1 MHNYKKNTTFATK
14 YHATTMKGISILIAT
29 ILWITTTI
37 TAQIP
42 QEEQALLDNIEVARA
57 HTDEAEKDYYK
68 GLARELTPLFQYY
81 WKSGNFVKCV
91 DVCQE
96 ILQIKERLV
105 GRYNESYAQMQAN
118 LAQAYMYSGKYEEGR
133 QVILS
138 MLDTYQGIPEI
149 QNAAFYLNNC
159 SLVGVFFLQVGDFEN
174 AVKYSLE
181 ALELFDKYTVE
192 PMNKCLALAVIAA
205 AYTSLGD
212 YQKAERYYME
222 DLAILPHTHVEY
234 GKALNNLG
242 LLYYRMGD
250 YNKSLEYFIRAYEAK
265 KATLPENHPLHGSS
279 LSNIAALS
287 TLAGDYKKAEEIYF
301 QAIEKQS
308 KKLNPR
314 EYANTVINIGQLYT
328 LTGDYERALQYQQ
341 EGIETLAE
349 IVGTHHM
356 DYAAA
361 ISTKAFL
368 EVATGKYSDA
378 IASLLK
384 TLSIQQ
390 AIDDKHPETVS
401 TIMLLGKAYLL
412 SQDYKNAE
420 ATLKDAIHKAETLLG
435 KQHDHYAEVLYLI
448 GMLYH
453 QKDNLSK
460 AEDYYYQ
467 SLTAYKS
474 LYSKDH
480 PKYVTALNSLGE
492 LYQTHKQYA
501 KAQVYFTQATQAS
514 KNLFVATTDYM
525 SERQRGLFW
534 ETIRHRYE
542 TIYPHFAYD
551 SFKNN
556 PNAAAFA
563 YDNELFLKGLLL
575 HSSTS
580 IHHSIANS
588 GDEQLIA
595 QWDSL
600 KHMNVKILALQEND
614 PTSAYLV
621 QLRQEAEALEKL
633 LTVSSTIFRDN
644 KQTWKTTWK
653 TVQEALDANQV
664 AIEFFVAPISDH
676 DAIYCALLLRANST
690 QPRLIPLC
698 RESQLLSICSLSPS
712 QIYAYSQQGETLYQ
726 LIWSPILT
734 HVKQGESICFSPAG
748 VLHQLA
754 LEYLPINSHTTMQDY
769 YRLQRLSSTRELVR
783 QNTAVPL
790 ASAALYGGIQYDMDG
805 DELLAESERYTT
817 SFTSRSVEGNIVR
830 QSVQYLPGTRKEVT
844 YIHDLLMQNKLQS
857 SLYLAEEGNE
867 ESFKSL
873 DGTDNHILHIA
884 THGFFW
890 SNENKQSPDHYLQQM
905 LNPKQKVLSIDP
917 LNRCG
922 LLLAG
927 ANLSLS
933 GHANELPEGVQ
944 DGILT
949 AKEISLLDLSHTQVA
964 VLSAC
969 ETAAGEVTAEGV
981 FGLQRGLKQ
990 AGVQTIIMS
999 LWPVDDAAT
1008 QLLMQHF
1015 YTNWINKQQ
1024 DKRLAFQNAQTT
1036 VKQLY
1041 PNPEYWAGF
1050 ILLD

>member
-1 MHNYKKNTTFATK
+1 
-14 YHATTMKGISILIAT
+14 MKRLTLLCSIFLFSAAA
-29 ILWITTTI
+29 LF
-37 TAQIP
+37 AQIP
-42 QEEQALLDNIEVARA
+42 QEEQQLLDNLAAARA
-57 HTDEAEKDYYK
+57 RTTEVEVDYYE
-68 GLARELTPLFQYY
+68 GLAHELSPLFQYY

-118 LAQAYMYSGKYEEGR
+118 LAQAYTYSGKYEEGR

-250 YNKSLEYFIRAYEAK
+250 YNKSLEYFILAYDAK

-279 LSNIAALS
+279 LSNIAIIS
-287 TLAGDYKKAEEIYF
+287 TFAGDYEKAEKMYF
-301 QAIEKQS
+301 RALEKQS
-308 KKLNPR
+308 RAQNPR
-314 EYANTVINIGQLYT
+314 EYANTVVNLSQLYT

-349 IVGTHHM
+349 VLGSHHL

-361 ISTKAFL
+361 YTTKAFL
-368 EVATGKYSDA
+368 EVAMGKYPEA
-378 IASLLK
+378 IASLQQ

-390 AIDDKHPETVS
+390 ATDDKHPETVS
-401 TIMLLGKAYLL
+401 TFMLLGKAYLL

-420 ATLKDAIHKAETLLG
+420 VTLKDAMHRAETLLG
-435 KQHDHYAEVLYLI
+435 KQHDQYAEILYLL

-453 QKDNLSK
+453 QKGNLSK
-460 AEDYYYQ
+460 AVDYYSQSLAAYQ
-467 SLTAYKS
+467 SL
-474 LYSKDH
+474 YSDEH
-480 PKYVTALNSLGE
+480 PKYVTALNNLGE
-492 LYQTHKQYA
+492 LYQAHKQYA
-501 KAQVYFTQATQAS
+501 KAQTCFAKAAQAS

-534 ETIRHRYE
+534 QTIRHRYE
-542 TIYPHFAYD
+542 AIYPRFAYESSLD
-551 SFKNN
+551 N
-556 PNAAAFA
+556 PDVATFA

-575 HSSTS
+575 HSSAS
-580 IHHSIANS
+580 IHNSITHS
-588 GDEQLIA
+588 GDPQLIA

-600 KHMNVKILALQEND
+600 KLMNVKILALQEND
-614 PTSAYLV
+614 PSSAYLA
-621 QLRQEAEALEKL
+621 QLRQEAEALEKQ
-633 LTVSSTIFRDN
+633 LTVSSIIFRDN
-644 KQTWKTTWK
+644 KQAWQTTWQ
-653 TVQEALDANQV
+653 TVQQALADNQV
-664 AIEFFVAPISDH
+664 AIEFFVAPTDDH
-676 DAIYCALLLRANST
+676 DAIYCALLLRSNSP
-690 QPRLIPLC
+690 QPLMIPLC
-698 RESQLLSICSLSPS
+698 KESQLSDIRSLSPS
-712 QIYAYSQQGETLYQ
+712 QIYDYDQQGKSLYQ
-726 LIWSPILT
+726 LLWSPILA
-734 HVKQGESICFSPAG
+734 HVNPGENICFSPAG

-754 LEYLPINSHTTMQDY
+754 IEYLPIDSHTTMQDN

-783 QNTAVPL
+783 KATATPL
-790 ASAALYGGIQYDMDG
+790 TSAALYGGIQYDMDG

-817 SFTSRSVEGNIVR
+817 AFTSRAVEGEMMR
-830 QSVQYLPGTRKEVT
+830 QGVQYLPGTRKEVS
-844 YIHDLLMQNKLQS
+844 YIHDLLTRNQLQS
-857 SLYLAEEGNE
+857 SLYLAEKGNE

-873 DGTDNHILHIA
+873 DGQANHILHVA

-890 SNENKQSPDHYLQQM
+890 SQVDAPSADYHLQTVLNSKQQALA
-905 LNPKQKVLSIDP
+905 IDP
-917 LNRCG
+917 LSRCG

-933 GHANELPEGVQ
+933 GRADQLPEGVQ

-969 ETAAGEVTAEGV
+969 ETAAGEVTSEGV

-1015 YTNWINKQQ
+1015 YTIWIKNNT
-1024 DKRLAFQNAQTT
+1024 DKRQAFQMAQKTLK
-1036 VKQLY
+1036 KQY
-1041 PNPEYWAGF
+1041 PDPKFWAGF